1 MKIETKRT
9 KRQAFANRIFTRPV
23 SSGGGIFSPAPE
35 NEVSQ
40 RCFCFAGLGS
50 SERERDIF
58 SGFGGKGVC
67 NIAVVPLFFSG
78 DGERGERGEEGVQWQ
93 DEIYPFL

>member
-9 KRQAFANRIFTRPV
+9 IRQAFANRIFTRPV
-23 SSGGGIFSPAPE
+23 SPAPE

-67 NIAVVPLFFSG
+67 NIAVVPLYFSG
-78 DGERGERGEEGVQWQ
+78 DGERGGKGGGGCSMAGR
-93 DEIYPFL
+93 DMYPFL